1 MKRNWNICSPDETVV
16 DALIRGL
23 NANKL
28 LCQCLAN
35 RGQEDIKSA
44 KQFLSPKLADLS
56 PPELI
61 SNLPD
66 AVLRLFEARGK
77 KEKIV
82 VFGDYDV
89 DGITSTA
96 ILIQSMGELGWDIS
110 SYLPDRIEEGYGL
123 TSEGIRNCKDKYS
136 PHLIIA
142 ADCGSTSV
150 KVIEDLKRQAI
161 DVIVLDHHQ
170 VSDPPPKPCA
180 LVNPNISLA
189 EGSELRDLCTAGLAF
204 KLVHGLVKH
213 GRENNEAGF
222 GQYDIRLLL
231 DLVALGTIADMVP
244 LTGENR
250 ILAFKGLQQLN
261 RTNRPGLI
269 ALINTCGIKGSITPY
284 EVGFQLCPRL
294 NASGRLKKATAS
306 LDLIMAADE
315 KSGVNLA
322 TGLDKNNQDRKR
334 IEKEITRKV
343 KDQLT
348 SIFDPSNDFVIVA
361 GEPGWNIGVIG
372 IVASKIQRE
381 FYRPTFILGGN
392 PDDMRGSGRS
402 IKGFDLCQALEECS
416 DHLIR
421 YGGHAMA
428 AGITLNVDN
437 IELFRERLNSVASE
451 MLDDADLVPS
461 LRLDAICT
469 LGELN
474 LSIVDSLESLQPL
487 GQSLPLVQVA
497 VSNVELFTEI
507 KWMGS
512 EKQHAKLIVTD
523 GDVST
528 EVVWWNA
535 EGKPPPSGRFDLAV
549 QPSVNVWK
557 GRRSVQLKLLDWR
570 PSS

>member
-16 DALIRGL
+16 DALVKGL

-44 KQFLSPKLADLS
+44 KRFLYPKLADLS

-61 SNLPD
+61 PNLSD
-66 AVLRLFEARGK
+66 AVLRLFEARRK
-77 KEKIV
+77 KERIV

-96 ILIQSMGELGWDIS
+96 ILIQSMGELGWNIS
-110 SYLPDRIEEGYGL
+110 SYLPDRMDEGYGL
-123 TSEGIRNCKDKYS
+123 TSDGVKNCIDKHS

-150 KVIEDLKRQAI
+150 KVIEDLNRQAI

-170 VSDPPPKPCA
+170 VCDPPPKPYA

-213 GRENNEAGF
+213 GRENNEADF
-222 GQYDIRLLL
+222 EKYDIRLLL

-261 RTNRPGLI
+261 RTKRPGLI
-269 ALINTCGIKGSITPY
+269 ALINTCGIKGPITPY

-294 NASGRLKKATAS
+294 NAAGRLKKATAS

-315 KSGVNLA
+315 KSGVDLA
-322 TGLDKNNQDRKR
+322 TGLDKNNQDRQR

-348 SIFDPSNDFVIVA
+348 SDFDPSNDFVIVA

-402 IKGFDLCQALEECS
+402 IKGFDLCGALDECA

-421 YGGHAMA
+421 HGGHAMA
-428 AGITLNVDN
+428 AGITLKVDN
-437 IELFRERLNSVASE
+437 IESFRERLNSVASE

-461 LRLDAICT
+461 LRLDAVCS

-487 GQSLPLVQVA
+487 GQSLPLVQAA
-497 VSNVELFTEI
+497 VLNVELFTEI

-523 GDVST
+523 GDVNT

-535 EGKPPPSGRFDLAV
+535 EGQPQPSGRFDLAV
-549 QPSVNVWK
+549 QPSVNLWR